1 VRRAQRAGLPSGWR
15 QRRRGL
21 SRIWSTRAYGEAGR
35 DFLAETQLPEDVTAV
50 VTNPP
55 YERRLF
61 EFVDRALELTRLVG
75 GTVAILI
82 NTRWQTGAANS
93 IRLRHPAFQASVM
106 LTNRIAWSRTPG
118 LARLMF
124 SGKDAETEPEARCC
138 IVCLPYAASVHGSC
152 RSRLCSATCQAPRHG
167 PAPHGLRIV
176 GAIGRGFWR
185 WSAWFLR
192 KVLAYNL
199 SLRFER
205 TFAME

>member
-1 VRRAQRAGLPSGWR
+1 MSVSPAGDLRSAGTGRPVLVCRAQRGPTVGVAPP
-15 QRRRGL
+15 
-21 SRIWSTRAYGEAGR
+21 TARAEQDLVDQGYGEAGR

-55 YERRLF
+55 DGRRLF

-82 NTRWQTGAANS
+82 NTQWQTGAANS

-124 SGKDAETEPEARCC
+124 AGKDAETEPEARCC
-138 IVCLPYAASVHGSC
+138 IVCLPYAASVHGSY
-152 RSRLCSATCQAPRHG
+152 RLPGLFDNMPATRQAPRHG
-167 PAPHGLRIV
+167 
-176 GAIGRGFWR
+176 
-185 WSAWFLR
+185 
-192 KVLAYNL
+192 
-199 SLRFER
+199 
-205 TFAME
+205 

>member
-1 VRRAQRAGLPSGWR
+1 MSANPAGDTATSRPRRPLLVRRAQRAGLPSGWR

-55 YERRLF
+55 YERGLF

-75 GTVAILI
+75 GMVAILI
-82 NTRWQTGAANS
+82 NTQWQTGAANS

-124 SGKDAETEPEARCC
+124 AGKDAETEPEARCC
-138 IVCLPYAASVHGSC
+138 IVCRTPLPSMARTDCPVCSTTCRQRAKRRGMVKRRAA
-152 RSRLCSATCQAPRHG
+152 
-167 PAPHGLRIV
+167 
-176 GAIGRGFWR
+176 
-185 WSAWFLR
+185 
-192 KVLAYNL
+192 
-199 SLRFER
+199 
-205 TFAME
+205 

>member
-1 VRRAQRAGLPSGWR
+1 MSANPAGDTATCLPSPAGPGAPNTT
-15 QRRRGL
+15 RGP
-21 SRIWSTRAYGEAGR
+21 TVGVAPATGRAEQDLVDQGYGEAGR

-55 YERRLF
+55 DGRRLF

-75 GTVAILI
+75 GTVAILV
-82 NTRWQTGAANS
+82 NTQWQTGAANS

-124 SGKDAETEPEARCC
+124 ADKDAETEPEARCC

-152 RSRLCSATCQAPRHG
+152 QCPAVFGNVPSAAACP
-167 PAPHGLRIV
+167 
-176 GAIGRGFWR
+176 
-185 WSAWFLR
+185 SAAR
-192 KVLAYNL
+192 P
-199 SLRFER
+199 
-205 TFAME
+205 

>member
-1 VRRAQRAGLPSGWR
+1 
-15 QRRRGL
+15 
-21 SRIWSTRAYGEAGR
+21 
-35 DFLAETQLPEDVTAV
+35 VTTI

-55 YERRLF
+55 YGRRLF

-82 NTRWQTGAANS
+82 NTQWQTGAANS

-124 SGKDAETEPEARCC
+124 AGKDAETEPEARCC

-152 RSRLCSATCQAPRHG
+152 RCPAVFGNVPSAAAWPSAARPENSRSDREGLLEVVGLVPPQSPRLQPLTPVRAHLRHG
-167 PAPHGLRIV
+167 MTSSSYAGNP
-176 GAIGRGFWR
+176 
-185 WSAWFLR
+185 
-192 KVLAYNL
+192 
-199 SLRFER
+199 RF
-205 TFAME
+205 A